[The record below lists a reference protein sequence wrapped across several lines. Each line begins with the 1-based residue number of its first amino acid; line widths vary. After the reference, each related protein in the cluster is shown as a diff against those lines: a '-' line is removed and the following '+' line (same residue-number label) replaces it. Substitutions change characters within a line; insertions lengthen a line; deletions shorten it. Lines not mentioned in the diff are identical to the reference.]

1 MSNIVFV
8 KTGREIK
15 AAVQKRRTQLEARLQ
30 VRNQA
35 LDEFLKDIKK
45 VRSYL
50 VRSVEPNYGH
60 GGRGYSLY
68 SQDDIS
74 SEERQ
79 EVDQMCRRIFEIEQ
93 ELHRLSLI
101 NSHLRDEDVFHLNF
115 DDLIGYGFD
124 TSLEGGPR

>member
-1 MSNIVFV
+1 MGQITTEGTVSNIVFV

-15 AAVQKRRTQLEARLQ
+15 AAVQKRRQQLEERLHAR
-30 VRNQA
+30 NKA
-35 LDEFLKDIKK
+35 LDEFLKDTKK

-60 GGRGYSLY
+60 GSRGYALY
-68 SQDDIS
+68 SSNDIS

-115 DDLIGYGFD
+115 
-124 TSLEGGPR
+124 